1 MWWRF
6 VIMKIETNLRI
17 AFRYWKTGAGPG
29 VTLVRGHF
37 PLDLQLYLSE
47 NLLNYICHKICYI
60 IFVKLLVELECSMVV
75 DIFVKRLIIDN
86 CQNICGKVILVIR
99 LVK

>member
-1 MWWRF
+1 
-6 VIMKIETNLRI
+6 
-17 AFRYWKTGAGPG
+17 
-29 VTLVRGHF
+29 
-37 PLDLQLYLSE
+37 
-47 NLLNYICHKICYI
+47 
-60 IFVKLLVELECSMVV
+60 MVV